1 MYEPSKNPLLKREE
15 KKLFA
20 PPRKRKKTIK
30 KQTTTLKQ
38 FSHHQCTVNNSCVLL
53 SLDVADDMGF
63 NGFPPQKSFYTI
75 PLFALPHKNT
85 K

>member
-15 KKLFA
+15 KNFLHRLVKE
-20 PPRKRKKTIK
+20 KKTIK

-53 SLDVADDMGF
+53 LLDVADDMGF

-75 PLFALPHKNT
+75 PLFALPHINT